1 MPARW
6 RPLAALMRD
15 DFESYQGALRD
26 PAVSMARAPGG
37 GPGRGDSL
45 HAAFGAAL
53 RAAMGDRG
61 PGSRRTAL
69 ATLRLARDVE
79 QRALAA
85 SVLVAWP
92 QHDATW
98 HALADAQRDPSA
110 LVRTVAGQS
119 LRALLAGAPRRVDW
133 RPAAGTL
140 RALLDGTNPFAFDLM
155 VDVLST
161 TGDGP
166 RLRRA
171 LLAGGGGDLVVELL
185 GSREPAARVRAYRFL
200 RTMSAR
206 DLGPAPDPWRRWMAG
221 L

>member
-1 MPARW
+1 
-6 RPLAALMRD
+6 
-15 DFESYQGALRD
+15 
-26 PAVSMARAPGG
+26 
-37 GPGRGDSL
+37 
-45 HAAFGAAL
+45 
-53 RAAMGDRG
+53 
-61 PGSRRTAL
+61 
-69 ATLRLARDVE
+69 
-79 QRALAA
+79 
-85 SVLVAWP
+85 
-92 QHDATW
+92 
-98 HALADAQRDPSA
+98 
-110 LVRTVAGQS
+110 
-119 LRALLAGAPRRVDW
+119 
-133 RPAAGTL
+133 
-140 RALLDGTNPFAFDLM
+140 M